1 MSLTVS
7 SDLVLDVM
15 KAAPP
20 QRLEAAIM
28 KLAGHSGDV
37 AASRT
42 DFAKA
47 LNNTKIPEPTKA
59 QGKGDL
65 VADVM
70 SAVNPEEI
78 ARAEARL
85 AGLADKPAPAYRQ
98 FEAFLLR
105 NAFESMLPPADG
117 GAYGKGLA
125 GDMWR
130 SMAADQLATTLAESG
145 GIGVARIL
153 ATSESGRTEGL
164 LKSPQWPYFQRTSI
178 SAFESLAMTDGNG
191 LGTSPVDG

>member
-1 MSLTVS
+1 MSLTMS

-15 KAAPP
+15 KSAPP
-20 QRLEAAIM
+20 RRLEAAIM
-28 KLAGHSGDV
+28 KLAGQSRDV
-37 AASRT
+37 AALRS
-42 DFAKA
+42 DFAKE
-47 LNNTKIPEPTKA
+47 LNNARTPSPAET

-65 VADVM
+65 VADVI
-70 SAVNPEEI
+70 SAANPEEA

-85 AGLADKPAPAYRQ
+85 AGLAEKPAPAYRQ

-105 NAFESMLPPADG
+105 NAFESMLPPADD

-153 ATSESGRTEGL
+153 AASESGRTDGL
-164 LKSPQWPYFQRTSI
+164 VRSPQWPYFQRASI
-178 SAFESLAMTDGNG
+178 SAFES
-191 LGTSPVDG
+191 